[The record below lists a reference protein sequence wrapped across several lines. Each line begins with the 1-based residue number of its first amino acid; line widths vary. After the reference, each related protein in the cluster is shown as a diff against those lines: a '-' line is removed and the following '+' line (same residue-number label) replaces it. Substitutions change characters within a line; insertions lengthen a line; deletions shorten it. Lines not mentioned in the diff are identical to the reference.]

1 MFGLLSTPGA
11 WLLGQGSS
19 FPGPT
24 NFPGAGA
31 GPNLTPLLILFG
43 VGFVIMIY
51 GQIIKSNLLLIAG
64 LVMVS
69 IACFAIP
76 LLAYVL

>member
-1 MFGLLSTPGA
+1 
-11 WLLGQGSS
+11 
-19 FPGPT
+19 
-24 NFPGAGA
+24 
-31 GPNLTPLLILFG
+31 
-43 VGFVIMIY
+43 MIY